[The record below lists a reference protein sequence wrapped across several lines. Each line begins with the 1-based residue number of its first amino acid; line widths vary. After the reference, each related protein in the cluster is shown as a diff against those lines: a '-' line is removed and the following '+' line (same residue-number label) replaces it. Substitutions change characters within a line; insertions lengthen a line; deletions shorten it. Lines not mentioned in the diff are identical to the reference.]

1 MHGTRDAASKSE
13 SVIGKTTSKSWG
25 CQLGLSSKK
34 LFRHDGHRVSIRVD
48 PIPFLPVPFEG
59 ARIQRERITR
69 QNIDEF
75 GAFVGRL
82 GCNAIKDNKRAQ
94 AH

>member
-1 MHGTRDAASKSE
+1 MHGTRGAASKSE
-13 SVIGKTTSKSWG
+13 SVIGKTTSKVGDASWE
-25 CQLGLSSKK
+25 
-34 LFRHDGHRVSIRVD
+34 LFRHDGQRVSIRVD
-48 PIPFLPVPFEG
+48 PIPVLPVPFEG

-69 QNIDEF
+69 QNIDDF
-75 GAFVGRL
+75 GAIVGRL